1 MRRGCTT
8 ACGRRSTGSSRT
20 WRAPRTV
27 LHGDVHVGNTYFVP
41 GQRGGVLDWQLM
53 LHGSW
58 VVDVGY
64 LLTSALEPDVRARH
78 ERDLLAEYL
87 AALRAHGADA
97 PGNDDAWAQ
106 YRRIAVW
113 GVVMWV
119 VTPRVCTPA
128 RCRSTSLRRAIAAAD
143 ELEALDLLDE

>member
-1 MRRGCTT
+1 MAAPPDRSAFVSFWQEAGPGWRKNLTGHRAEVAPMRRGCTT

-87 AALRAHGADA
+87 ARLGPRRRCPGQRRCMGAVPSDR
-97 PGNDDAWAQ
+97 GGEW
-106 YRRIAVW
+106 
-113 GVVMWV
+113 
-119 VTPRVCTPA
+119 
-128 RCRSTSLRRAIAAAD
+128 
-143 ELEALDLLDE
+143 

>member
-87 AALRAHGADA
+87 ARSGPTAPMPRATTMHGRSTV
-97 PGNDDAWAQ
+97 GS
-106 YRRIAVW
+106 R

-119 VTPRVCTPA
+119 VTPEVCTPT
-128 RCRSTSLRRAIAAAD
+128 RCSRRACGVIAAAD